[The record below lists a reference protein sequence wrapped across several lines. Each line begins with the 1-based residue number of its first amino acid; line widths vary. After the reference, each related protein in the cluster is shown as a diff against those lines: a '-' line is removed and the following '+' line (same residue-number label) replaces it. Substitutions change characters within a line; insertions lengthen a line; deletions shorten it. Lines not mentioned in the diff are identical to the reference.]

1 MWKLVQ
7 IRSEDNDEAQESF
20 LGEESGVFCSL
31 SPMQRVYGFAACLV
45 AGLVCML
52 VSVVVFAKPIKFAV
66 LFTFG
71 NLLAIGSTAFLVG
84 PAQQIGMMFDPVR
97 VVATAIYLGC
107 VVIAL
112 VCALLIRSKVLTIIA
127 IIARNFIDP
136 DSCRLHR
143 MVLNSWSCSD

>member
-31 SPMQRVYGFAACLV
+31 SPMQ
-45 AGLVCML
+45 
-52 VSVVVFAKPIKFAV
+52 SVVVFAKPIKFAV

-127 IIARNFIDP
+127 IIGEMCALIWYSLSYIPFAR
-136 DSCRLHR
+136 R
-143 MVLNSWSCSD
+143 MLSELMVRFCDTEL